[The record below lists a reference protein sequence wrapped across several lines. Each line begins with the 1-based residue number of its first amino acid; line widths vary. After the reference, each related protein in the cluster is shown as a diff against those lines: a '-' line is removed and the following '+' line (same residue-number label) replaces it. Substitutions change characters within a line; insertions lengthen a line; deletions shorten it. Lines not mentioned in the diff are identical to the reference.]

1 MEKTNYSW
9 TGWSIDYVK
18 DECLILSVKY
28 LNKGRKKIPT
38 TIFKLLGPCES
49 ISYGQKFWVLS
60 RRPHNFQTFRTVRE
74 YLLRAKILS
83 FEPEASH
90 ISQFVTVVTVI
101 DMHVSI
107 GKAAAAQETTSRN
120 GIVLPFNLSTSSRR
134 TAYCPKKSQK
144 SYPLSEL
151 IWCQRGTQASLFFW
165 QVYVK
170 AKLPTKPNH
179 AKVRSQVGCLDYRTQ
194 PIFGLKN
201 TFFGR

>member
-1 MEKTNYSW
+1 M
-9 TGWSIDYVK
+9 
-18 DECLILSVKY
+18 
-28 LNKGRKKIPT
+28 LNTFR
-38 TIFKLLGPCES
+38 E
-49 ISYGQKFWVLS
+49 VLEQRS
-60 RRPHNFQTFRTVRE
+60 QEDPNDNFQTFRTVRE

-151 IWCQRGTQASLFFW
+151 I
-165 QVYVK
+165 
-170 AKLPTKPNH
+170 
-179 AKVRSQVGCLDYRTQ
+179 
-194 PIFGLKN
+194 
-201 TFFGR
+201 

>member
-1 MEKTNYSW
+1 MEKTNFSW

-134 TAYCPKKSQK
+134 TAYCPKKAKKATRWVNWYDAKEALKRLYFSDKFMSRQSCPRNQITQRCAHKWGASIIEHSQF
-144 SYPLSEL
+144 S
-151 IWCQRGTQASLFFW
+151 
-165 QVYVK
+165 
-170 AKLPTKPNH
+170 
-179 AKVRSQVGCLDYRTQ
+179 D
-194 PIFGLKN
+194 
-201 TFFGR
+201 